1 MNRKPTKCSENC
13 EGRKDQLPLQRF
25 PSLGCTRGRRS
36 FRVLYAQRQCVPWF
50 SGFTRPRKKP
60 LWKGTLGFRA
70 KKGENETSRFRHH
83 SPDNFV
89 TLEKMRSTLLHRD
102 ATVKS
107 RKELAYPSFFNYSN
121 LVREQLTISKY
132 RNLVVCA

>member
-1 MNRKPTKCSENC
+1 MVRKLRGSQGPITITEVSQPRPYERTKRFSRSLCSAAMC
-13 EGRKDQLPLQRF
+13 PLV
-25 PSLGCTRGRRS
+25 
-36 FRVLYAQRQCVPWF
+36 FRIYK
-50 SGFTRPRKKP
+50 T
-60 LWKGTLGFRA
+60 A
-70 KKGENETSRFRHH
+70 KKASVERDARISCKKRENETSRFRHH